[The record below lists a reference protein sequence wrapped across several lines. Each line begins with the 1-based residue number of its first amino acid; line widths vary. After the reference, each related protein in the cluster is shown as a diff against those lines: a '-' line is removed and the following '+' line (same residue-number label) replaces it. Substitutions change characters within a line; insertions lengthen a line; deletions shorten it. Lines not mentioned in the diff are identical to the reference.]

1 MHGYCSNC
9 AFYAQVYTLH
19 PHMGV
24 FLLKKCKIDY
34 FFIFILHNFA
44 HINGMLNNV
53 YCIFLSY
60 GLYYLIIILYF
71 YINSDIN
78 VLLEKIIIYK

>member
-1 MHGYCSNC
+1 
-9 AFYAQVYTLH
+9 
-19 PHMGV
+19 MGV
-24 FLLKKCKIDY
+24 FLLKKCKFDY
-34 FFIFILHNFA
+34 FFFILHNFA
-44 HINGMLNNV
+44 HINGMLNRV

>member
-1 MHGYCSNC
+1 MHGYYSNC
-9 AFYAQVYTLH
+9 AFYAQVYTH
-19 PHMGV
+19 IWV
-24 FLLKKCKIDY
+24 FFYSKSVKLIT
-34 FFIFILHNFA
+34 FFFILHNFA
-44 HINGMLNNV
+44 HINGMLNRV

>member
-1 MHGYCSNC
+1 MS
-9 AFYAQVYTLH
+9 
-19 PHMGV
+19 V

-34 FFIFILHNFA
+34 FFFILHNFA